1 MTPTFVFFHVGADSS
16 MPAKMV
22 SSLKNVMPDSRVI
35 MCSDYATEVPDGVD
49 EVKHSEG
56 NYEEL
61 MPWRVGAFAR
71 VRLTGPAMYI
81 DTDMLFVLPV
91 DPAAIL
97 GEREIVLCR
106 RDFDREAPFNGAQR
120 NGMFKRW
127 HGIPLGTL
135 FPYLACATVT
145 KNYHPWHA
153 MSLLLSMMDHERR
166 HWYGD
171 QEALKIY
178 SHMLYPDLVG
188 EMSEAE
194 YACLPDKRREE
205 DVPRILHFKGPK
217 RKEWF
222 FNA

>member
-22 SSLKNVMPDSRVI
+22 SSLKNVMPDARVI

-61 MPWRVGAFAR
+61 MAWRMGAFAKA
-71 VRLTGPAMYI
+71 RLTGPAMYI

-106 RDFDREAPFNGAQR
+106 RDFDRDAGFNGLQR
-120 NGMFKRW
+120 DGMFK
-127 HGIPLGTL
+127 
-135 FPYLACATVT
+135 
-145 KNYHPWHA
+145 K
-153 MSLLLSMMDHERR
+153 
-166 HWYGD
+166 
-171 QEALKIY
+171 
-178 SHMLYPDLVG
+178 
-188 EMSEAE
+188 
-194 YACLPDKRREE
+194 
-205 DVPRILHFKGPK
+205 
-217 RKEWF
+217 
-222 FNA
+222 